1 MHYAKWNYLGIFE
14 MGKGERRLNWQFFL
28 ITSTSWRRLVLFFR
42 AVEMMIMMMKLLIV
56 LMIMKLEIVLR
67 FEEEE
72 QIECQI
78 SVGVDNDRNLLF
90 NSCRWEVVE
99 RNVFSLRGK

>member
-1 MHYAKWNYLGIFE
+1 
-14 MGKGERRLNWQFFL
+14 
-28 ITSTSWRRLVLFFR
+28 
-42 AVEMMIMMMKLLIV
+42 MMKLLIV
-56 LMIMKLEIVLR
+56 LMIMKLIIVLR

-72 QIECQI
+72 EQIERQI

>member
-1 MHYAKWNYLGIFE
+1 MELRKE
-14 MGKGERRLNWQFFL
+14 
-28 ITSTSWRRLVLFFR
+28 
-42 AVEMMIMMMKLLIV
+42 IMAIYKNPNTNLKVQPKI
-56 LMIMKLEIVLR
+56 R

-72 QIECQI
+72 GQIECQI
-78 SVGVDNDRNLLF
+78 SAGVDNDRNLLF